1 MMEELYK
8 INNFPSATRFYEI
21 LKQNNIQA
29 SHKQVKEFIA
39 KQNIQQVLKPTFH
52 QKSSNKRII
61 AIAPFSSWQI
71 DLLDYSKYSTTNKGI
86 KFFIYTQSF
95 CKRYQIKSG

>member
-52 QKSSNKRII
+52 
-61 AIAPFSSWQI
+61 
-71 DLLDYSKYSTTNKGI
+71 
-86 KFFIYTQSF
+86 
-95 CKRYQIKSG
+95 